1 MWKVTEALAVGSA
14 LALAVR
20 VTSGRLGTTL
30 GATYR
35 SPIILPQA
43 EPEQAVPVT
52 LHSTIF
58 SSAPVTVA
66 VTTCEPPAGICRLP
80 GAEMLTAELTAQPL
94 RSEDPAV
101 IETVAALLHVA
112 IKQYVQSTQRDTL
125 AVNFATVEL
134 ANGLH
139 LADHVGTADFG
150 RVEVLVPAKKIFN
163 AGLYGAIAGSHEM
176 DRRDAGPLI

>member
-1 MWKVTEALAVGSA
+1 VGSA

-30 GATYR
+30 GATYT
-35 SPIILPQA
+35 SPIIL
-43 EPEQAVPVT
+43 

-80 GAEMLTAELTAQPL
+80 GAEMLTTELTAQPL
-94 RSEDPAV
+94 RSEDPAA

-139 LADHVGTADFG
+139 LADLSAPPILA
-150 RVEVLVPAKKIFN
+150 E
-163 AGLYGAIAGSHEM
+163 
-176 DRRDAGPLI
+176 